1 MQKDE
6 NHCNYERMLSM
17 HVEGRRNRG
26 TEEEVDWI
34 A

>member
-17 HVEGRRNRG
+17 HVEVRSNTG
-26 TEEEVDWI
+26 TEEVMDWI